1 MVVEPPDEE
10 EYGSGV
16 LYMHE
21 DDPHQA
27 NDGNFN
33 NDNDGGVHRDVNG
46 DIDVNRDM
54 NCDIDGDIARDANA
68 DGYIDEDEKAHQ
80 YFDGDVDLNV
90 VNVEISRESLLIG
103 YGLQL
108 LEKETNETYDTN
120 NNNRSAL
127 LGS

>member
-16 LYMHE
+16 LYMLE

-90 VNVEISRESLLIG
+90 VDLDTNKVSLHEG
-103 YGLQL
+103 YELQS
-108 LEKETNETYDTN
+108 LEKETIETYNTN
-120 NNNRSAL
+120 NNYHSAL
-127 LGS
+127 IGL